1 MNKKGTVYPV
11 FDNEFKIGT
20 KGLAS
25 EQADMAVIEELENF
39 APSIDGGVE
48 EWNAMEDGGWGNA
61 MMTSKKLQMFEIL
74 FSKKDRKKIDE
85 MNLSFKD
92 LRVLIETATEM
103 VTDSSE
109 EEVGE

>member
-1 MNKKGTVYPV
+1 MMSRVKDITEKLEFNENPKIKIKG
-11 FDNEFKIGT
+11 EKIEVNADA
-20 KGLAS
+20 AS
-25 EQADMAVIEELENF
+25 VL
-39 APSIDGGVE
+39 
-48 EWNAMEDGGWGNA
+48 
-61 MMTSKKLQMFEIL
+61 KLMGCIKDEKNITPNTIFQMFEIL

>member
-1 MNKKGTVYPV
+1 
-11 FDNEFKIGT
+11 
-20 KGLAS
+20 
-25 EQADMAVIEELENF
+25 
-39 APSIDGGVE
+39 
-48 EWNAMEDGGWGNA
+48 
-61 MMTSKKLQMFEIL
+61 MFEIL